1 MKTFLMPT
9 VTVIVWFLFKT
20 KEITMNK
27 IIAIVASVFALNAV
41 AADTPATPAATKV
54 EKKAEVKPTKSEAKA
69 PAKSEPA
76 KAATK

>member
-1 MKTFLMPT
+1 MKSLL
-9 VTVIVWFLFKT
+9 V
-20 KEITMNK
+20 
-27 IIAIVASVFALNAV
+27 IVASVFALNAF
-41 AADTPATPAATKV
+41 AADAPTAPAPAKV